1 MSIKCKLG
9 FHSWYVML
17 GDITYM
23 NGIKDSVTIEQC
35 VDCAGHKSDREIIN
49 EARKV
54 YESV

>member
-9 FHSWYVML
+9 FHSWYVIL

-23 NGIKDSVTIEQC
+23 NGIKDSVTTEQC

-49 EARKV
+49 EARML